1 MNNNV
6 YITGFSG
13 SGKSTSGRE
22 LALLLERDFVD
33 MDSEIEKL
41 HKQTIPDIFE
51 EHGEVVFRGLETGLL
66 TQISRK
72 DGQIVSTGG
81 GVPTI
86 PENVKIMKCTGKI
99 VCLMASVETL
109 SKRISHHS
117 NTAGNKADRPMLY
130 SGDRTERIR
139 DLLDI
144 RRESYNQA
152 DLLVDTE
159 DKSPKMVAIEIAEAL
174 KL

>member
-1 MNNNV
+1 M
-6 YITGFSG
+6 
-13 SGKSTSGRE
+13 
-22 LALLLERDFVD
+22 
-33 MDSEIEKL
+33 

-86 PENVKIMKCTGKI
+86 PKNVKIMNCTGKI
-99 VCLMASVETL
+99 VCLKASVETL

-117 NTAGNKADRPMLY
+117 NTAGDKADRPMLY

>member
-22 LALLLERDFVD
+22 LAILLERAFVD

-41 HKQTIPDIFE
+41 HEQTIPDIFE
-51 EHGEVVFRGLETGLL
+51 EHGEVGFRSFETGLL
-66 TQISRK
+66 TQISGK
-72 DGQIVSTGG
+72 YGQIVSTGG

-86 PENVKIMKCTGKI
+86 PQNVKIMKRTGKI
-99 VCLMASVETL
+99 VCLLASVETL
-109 SKRISHHS
+109 SKRISDHS
-117 NTAGNKADRPMLY
+117 NIAGGKADRPMLY
-130 SGDRTERIR
+130 SDDQTERIR

-144 RRESYNQA
+144 RRDSYNQA

-159 DKSPKMVAIEIAEAL
+159 DKSPKMVAIEIAKVLEL
-174 KL
+174 